1 MIGQQLL
8 QMGRNRAAVRV
19 KGTVRSTQHVT
30 QIVCAEQLIHL
41 DVDIGLWHYE
51 LWSFK
56 IRDAKLERFL
66 HKNQLTQRKLLNFQ
80 NWTNGEPL

>member
-8 QMGRNRAAVRV
+8 QMGRNRAAFRV
-19 KGTVRSTQHVT
+19 KRTVRSTQHVT

-41 DVDIGLWHYE
+41 DVDIGLRYYG
-51 LWSFK
+51 LWSFM

-66 HKNQLTQRKLLNFQ
+66 HKNQLTQRNLLNFE
-80 NWTNGEPL
+80 N